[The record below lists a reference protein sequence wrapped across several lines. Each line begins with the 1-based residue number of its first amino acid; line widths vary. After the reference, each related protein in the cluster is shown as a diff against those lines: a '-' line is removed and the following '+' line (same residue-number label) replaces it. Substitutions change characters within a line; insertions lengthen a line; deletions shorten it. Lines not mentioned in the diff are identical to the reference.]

1 MREIHKRL
9 LDPTNVQYKTIATHP
24 YVQVVTQRLKNKT
37 QNYGLNTKT
46 TIGIP
51 MKHNLSK
58 HTSDDWVIPTWH
70 FFFQYNALY

>member
-24 YVQVVTQRLKNKT
+24 CVQVVTQRLKNKP
-37 QNYGLNTKT
+37 QNYGFNTKT
-46 TIGIP
+46 TIGIQ

-58 HTSDDWVIPTWH
+58 HTSDYTEWSPPDTD
-70 FFFQYNALY
+70 F